1 MALDAIRARRS
12 YQAWVANET
21 IEDYSLR
28 YAASS
33 FRKWSPFVI
42 ANTAL
47 GGISFL
53 ALEAI
58 GGAITISYGFS
69 NAFPAIL
76 LVSLLIFLTSLP
88 IAYYSSRYNID
99 MDLLT
104 RGAGFGYIGSTVT
117 SLIYACFT
125 FIFFALEA
133 AIMAQALFLYFG
145 LPITLGYIVSSIVI
159 IPIVFLGA
167 TMISRL
173 QMVTQPLWIVLLVTP
188 FVMILIKEP
197 GVVSEWVAYAGTR
210 SDASGFNYLSFGAA
224 TGVLSALFVQIGEQI
239 DYLRF
244 MPDKTKANRLRWWGA
259 VISAGP
265 GWIVIG
271 GLKILAGS
279 LLAVL
284 VVNQGLAPGQAVEPI
299 RMYVTAYEFVSADPW
314 LVLSAATVFVLIS
327 QVKIN
332 VTNAYA
338 GSLAWSNFYSR
349 VTHYH
354 PGRVV
359 WLVFNILISLLL
371 MLLGVFET
379 LETVLAVYSM
389 VAVAWIGAIFADLA
403 VLKPLGIS
411 PSFIEFRRA
420 HLYDVNPV
428 GCGAMAMASVVSV
441 AAFAGL
447 FGETAQ
453 AYAAGLSLMTAFF
466 GAIAIGL
473 ATKGRYYIA
482 RHDTFSAQLAPG
494 GTVTCAICT
503 YPYESKDMAYCPFY
517 HGPICSLCCSLD
529 AHCHDICKRSAKA
542 ESEHGDQLDSGMY
555 RHLLPPRIGQRLAK
569 FGGVFLVLAVIVA
582 AVFLLAYRMVEIDPT
597 FVPGDSA
604 ELLIELYLAS
614 LVLICMAAWW
624 IVLSHESREHAER
637 ELVTSLEELSDTR
650 QKLSESERRR
660 SLVGSMQKLS
670 ACADLRALSRCLLEE
685 AITLTSAAGGEVSLE
700 SGDRIVFEQDGKR
713 PDVASMASLDFP
725 MLDSKGVVIGTLSL
739 RAESGDPI
747 EDEASE
753 LAHILVSYASEAV
766 TLLQALDRVSWNEL
780 RLRDIIDH
788 SPSLISLQDLA
799 GRFLIVNKRF
809 EEWHGVTITHAVG
822 RTAHDLLQSDSE
834 TLYLG
839 PDEPLIDSDTLR
851 DREIEMQLTDG
862 KIHTLLTTR
871 FPVRAGDGGLIGVG
885 TIATDIS
892 QRRQAEDH
900 LRQTQKLEALGRL
913 TGGIAHDFNNL
924 LAVIGGNL
932 SLIARSMDGDVEL
945 REIVDDAEAAT
956 KAGADLTHRLLAFG
970 RQHALHPQ
978 PTDLGELITS
988 FSRVLERALGEAVQI
1003 ELSLEAELW
1012 PVYVDR
1018 GHVETSILNLALNG
1032 RDAMEEGGLLLI
1044 RVSNERSEEGDV
1056 VEIVVVDEGTGMTA
1070 VVLAQAVQPFFT
1082 TKGPDGGSGLG
1093 LSMVYGF
1100 AEQSGGHLDIASEP
1114 GRGTTVRLRLPRHH
1128 AEHSEAMPPVAIGNM
1143 ADAQN
1148 ISILLVEDQD
1158 AVRRLARRILSRE
1171 GYRISEAGD
1180 AETALDILA
1189 GGNRV
1194 DLLLTDIILPGG
1206 MSGIELARTA
1216 RAAHP
1221 KLKLLYAS
1229 GYASDQLAETEA
1241 ADELDAPLLRK
1252 PFQPDELLV
1261 LVRQAISEGRSA
1273 ALPDRSHR

>member
-1 MALDAIRARRS
+1 MALDASRARRS

-33 FRKWSPFVI
+33 FRKWPPFVI

-58 GGAITISYGFS
+58 GGAITISYGFA

-76 LVSLLIFLTSLP
+76 LVSLLIFITSLP
-88 IAYYSSRYNID
+88 IAYYSSKYNID

-133 AIMAQALFLYFG
+133 AIMAQALYLYFG
-145 LPITLGYIVSSIVI
+145 LPITLGYIISSILI

-173 QMVTQPLWIVLLVTP
+173 QMVTQPLWILLLLTP
-188 FVMILIKEP
+188 FIMILIKEP
-197 GVVSEWVAYAGTR
+197 TVVSEWIAYAGTR
-210 SDASGFNYLSFGAA
+210 SGADGFNYLYFGAA
-224 TGVLSALFVQIGEQI
+224 TGVLSALFVQIGEQV

-244 MPDKTKANRLRWWGA
+244 MPDKGEKNRLRWWAA

-284 VVNQGLAPGQAVEPI
+284 LVNHGMAPSQAVEPI
-299 RMYVTAYEFVSADPW
+299 RMYVSAYEYVSADPW
-314 LVLSAATVFVLIS
+314 LVLAAATVFVLIS
-327 QVKIN
+327 QIKIN

-428 GCGAMAMASVVSV
+428 GCGAMAMASVASV

-447 FGETAQ
+447 FGATAE
-453 AYAAGLSLMTAFF
+453 AYAAGFSLVTAFV
-466 GAIAIGL
+466 GAIVIGI

-482 RHDTFSAQLAPG
+482 RQDSFSRRIDGA
-494 GTVTCAICT
+494 GTVPCAICT
-503 YPYESKDMAYCPFY
+503 YSYEARDMAHCPFY
-517 HGPICSLCCSLD
+517 GGPICSLCCSLD
-529 AHCHDICKRSAKA
+529 AHCHDMCKRPAA
-542 ESEHGDQLDSGMY
+542 HDHEGDDRYYS
-555 RHLLPPRIGQRLAK
+555 HLLPPRIGQRLAK

-597 FVPGDSA
+597 FVAGDSA
-604 ELLIELYLAS
+604 ELLTELYLAS

-624 IVLSHESREHAER
+624 IVLSHESREHAEL

-650 QKLSESERRR
+650 LKLRESERRR
-660 SLVGSMQKLS
+660 NLVGSMQKLS
-670 ACADLRALSRCLLEE
+670 ACTDLRDLGHCLLEE
-685 AITLTSAAGGEVSLE
+685 AVALTQATGGEIAFE
-700 SGDRIVFEQDGKR
+700 SGDTIASGQDGKR
-713 PDVASMASLDFP
+713 TKASEESCLDFS
-725 MLDSKGVVIGTLSL
+725 MLDSKGEVIGKLSL
-739 RAESGDPI
+739 LADGGHPI
-747 EDEASE
+747 ENEASE
-753 LAHILVSYASEAV
+753 LAQILVSYAGEAV
-766 TLLQALDRVSWNEL
+766 TLLQALDRVSWSEH

-809 EEWHGVTITHAVG
+809 EEWHGVATTRAVG
-822 RTAHDLLQSDSE
+822 RTAYDLLERDGE
-834 TLYLG
+834 TLYLA
-839 PDEPLIDSDTLR
+839 PDEPPMDGDALH
-851 DREIEMQLTDG
+851 DREIEVMLADG
-862 KIHTLLTTR
+862 RTHTLLTTR
-871 FPVRAGDGGLIGVG
+871 FPVRAADGGLIGVG
-885 TIATDIS
+885 TIATDICK
-892 QRRQAEDH
+892 RRQAEDH
-900 LRQTQKLEALGRL
+900 LRQKQKMEALGQL

-932 SLIARSMDGDVEL
+932 SLIARSIDGEQEL
-945 REIVDDAEAAT
+945 HEIIADAEAAT

-970 RQHALHPQ
+970 RHHALHSQ
-978 PTDLGELITS
+978 PTDIGELVTS

-1003 ELSLEAELW
+1003 DLSLEEALW
-1012 PVYVDR
+1012 QLHVDR
-1018 GHVETSILNLALNG
+1018 GHLETSILNLALNG
-1032 RDAMEEGGLLLI
+1032 RDAMKGGGRLSI
-1044 RVSNERSEEGDV
+1044 RVSNESSEEGDF
-1056 VEIVVVDEGTGMTA
+1056 VEIAVTDEGAGMTPA
-1070 VVLAQAVQPFFT
+1070 VLGQAVQPFFT

-1100 AEQSGGHLDIASEP
+1100 AEQSGGHLDIESDP
-1114 GRGTTVRLRLPRHH
+1114 GRGTTVRLRLPRYH
-1128 AEHSEAMPPVAIGNM
+1128 AKDSKTESSTMREDRDQG
-1143 ADAQN
+1143 QG

-1171 GYRISEAGD
+1171 GYRIREASD
-1180 AETALDILA
+1180 AEVALDILA
-1189 GGNRV
+1189 DGQLI
-1194 DLLLTDIILPGG
+1194 DLLLTDIILPGR

-1216 RAAHP
+1216 SAAHP
-1221 KLKLLYAS
+1221 ELKVIYAS
-1229 GYASDQLAETEA
+1229 GYASDSLVKGENASG
-1241 ADELDAPLLRK
+1241 LDAPLLKK
-1252 PFQPDELLV
+1252 PFQPDELLL
-1261 LVRQAISEGRSA
+1261 LVRQVISERQRA
-1273 ALPDRSHR
+1273 APPTRSHR

>member
-76 LVSLLIFLTSLP
+76 LVSLLIFITSLP
-88 IAYYSSRYNID
+88 IAYYSSKYNID

-145 LPITLGYIVSSIVI
+145 LPITIGYIVSSIVI

-173 QMVTQPLWIVLLVTP
+173 QMVTQPLWILLLVTP
-188 FVMILIKEP
+188 FVMILLKEP
-197 GVVSEWVAYAGTR
+197 GVVREWVAYAGAR
-210 SDASGFNYLSFGAA
+210 SDGDRFNYLYFGAA
-224 TGVLSALFVQIGEQI
+224 TGVLSALVVQIGEQV

-244 MPDKTKANRLRWWGA
+244 MPDRSEKNRVRWWAA

-284 VVNQGLAPGQAVEPI
+284 VVDQGFLAGQAVEPI
-299 RMYVTAYEFVSADPW
+299 RMYVTAYEYVSADPW
-314 LVLSAATVFVLIS
+314 IVLTAATVFVLIS

-359 WLVFNILISLLL
+359 WLIFNILISLLL

-403 VLKPLGIS
+403 VLKPIGIS
-411 PSFIEFRRA
+411 PAFIEFRRA

-428 GCGAMAMASVVSV
+428 GSGAMAMASVVSV
-441 AAFAGL
+441 AAYAGL
-447 FGETAQ
+447 FGETAE
-453 AYAAGLSLMTAFF
+453 AYAAGLSLATAFV
-466 GAIAIGL
+466 GAIAIGI
-473 ATKGRYYIA
+473 ATRGRYYIA
-482 RHDTFSAQLAPG
+482 RHDALAG
-494 GTVTCAICT
+494 QHAAGETVPCAICT
-503 YPYESKDMAYCPFY
+503 YAYEARDMAFCPFY
-517 HGPICSLCCSLD
+517 DGPICSLCCSLD
-529 AHCHDICKRSAKA
+529 AHCHDRCKQPADGGGMVSAVDDRPY
-542 ESEHGDQLDSGMY
+542 S
-555 RHLLPPRIGQRLAK
+555 HLLPPRIGQRLAK
-569 FGGVFLVLAVIVA
+569 FAGVFLVLAVIVA
-582 AVFLLAYRMVEIDPT
+582 AVFLLAYRMVEIDPD
-597 FVPGDSA
+597 FVAGDSA
-604 ELLIELYLAS
+604 ELLIDLYLAS

-637 ELVTSLEELSDTR
+637 ELVTSLEELGETR
-650 QKLSESERRR
+650 LELLQSERRR
-660 SLVGSMQKLS
+660 SLAGSMQTLS
-670 ACADLRALSRCLLEE
+670 TCTDLKALSRCLLEE
-685 AITLTSAAGGEVSLE
+685 AIILTSAAGGEVSRA
-700 SGDRIVFEQDGKR
+700 SGDKVVIEPQGDRRRAR
-713 PDVASMASLDFP
+713 PAASHDLP
-725 MLDSKGVVIGTLSL
+725 MLNAKGEAIGTLSL
-739 RAESGDPI
+739 HADPAHPI
-747 EDEASE
+747 EDEARE
-753 LAHILVSYASEAV
+753 LAEILVSYASEAV
-766 TLLQALDRVSWNEL
+766 DLLQALDRVSWSEL
-780 RLRDIIDH
+780 RLREIIDH

-799 GRFLIVNKRF
+799 GRFLIVNQRF
-809 EEWHGVTITHAVG
+809 AEWHGVPVGRAVG
-822 RTAHDLLQSDSE
+822 RTARDLLQGGGEALYLTGGEPPIDDSE
-834 TLYLG
+834 RQ
-839 PDEPLIDSDTLR
+839 E
-851 DREIEMQLTDG
+851 REIEMLLADG
-862 KIHTLLTTR
+862 EAHTLLATR
-871 FPVRAGDGGLIGVG
+871 FPVRAGDGGMIGVG

-892 QRRQAEDH
+892 QRRQAEEH
-900 LRQTQKLEALGRL
+900 LRQAQKMEALGQL
-913 TGGIAHDFNNL
+913 TGGVAHDFNNL

-932 SLIARSMDGDVEL
+932 SLIADAIAGNSDLKEL
-945 REIVDDAEAAT
+945 IDDAEAAT
-956 KAGADLTHRLLAFG
+956 RAGADLTHRLLAFG
-970 RQHALHPQ
+970 RRQALHPQ
-978 PTDLGELITS
+978 PTDLQALLQP

-1003 ELSLEAELW
+1003 ELDLDDGLW
-1012 PVYVDR
+1012 PVQADR
-1018 GHVETSILNLALNG
+1018 GHLETSILNLALNG
-1032 RDAMEEGGLLLI
+1032 RDAMPAGGRLLI
-1044 RVSNERSEEGDV
+1044 RASNCSLADGDV
-1056 VEIVVVDEGTGMTA
+1056 VEIAVSDEGSGM
-1070 VVLAQAVQPFFT
+1070 VPEVLARAVQPFFT
-1082 TKGPDGGSGLG
+1082 TKGPDRGTGLG

-1100 AEQSGGHLDIASEP
+1100 AEQSGGHLDIESRP
-1114 GRGTTVRLRLPRHH
+1114 GLGTTVRLRLPR
-1128 AEHSEAMPPVAIGNM
+1128 AAAGDAAIDVRQAPTAA
-1143 ADAQN
+1143 ADRPA
-1148 ISILLVEDQD
+1148 SILLVEDQP
-1158 AVRRLARRILSRE
+1158 AVRRLARRILARH
-1171 GYRISEAGD
+1171 GYRVREAGD
-1180 AETALDILA
+1180 AETALRILA
-1189 GGNRV
+1189 EGERI
-1194 DLLLTDIILPGG
+1194 DLLLTDIVLPGG
-1206 MSGIELARTA
+1206 LSGIELARRA
-1216 RAAHP
+1216 RTSRPA
-1221 KLKLLYAS
+1221 LKLLYAS
-1229 GYASDQLAETEA
+1229 GHASERAWSEA
-1241 ADELDAPLLRK
+1241 AGRLEAPLVQK
-1252 PFQPDELLV
+1252 PFHPDALLA
-1261 LVRQAISEGRSA
+1261 LVRAVMGEGQA
-1273 ALPDRSHR
+1273 

>member
-58 GGAITISYGFS
+58 GGAITISYGFA

-76 LVSLLIFLTSLP
+76 LVSFLIFITSLP
-88 IAYYSSRYNID
+88 IAYYSSKYNID

-133 AIMAQALFLYFG
+133 AIMAQALYLYFG
-145 LPITLGYIVSSIVI
+145 LPITIGYIVSSIVI

-173 QMVTQPLWIVLLVTP
+173 QMVTQPLWILLLITP
-188 FVMILIKEP
+188 FVMILMKEP
-197 GVVSEWVAYAGTR
+197 GVVGEWVAYAGTR
-210 SDASGFNYLSFGAA
+210 SDAHGFNYLYFGAA
-224 TGVLSALFVQIGEQI
+224 TGVLSALIVQIGEQV

-244 MPDKTKANRLRWWGA
+244 MPDKDEKNRLRWWAA

-265 GWIVIG
+265 GWILIG

-284 VVNQGLAPGQAVEPI
+284 VVNQGLAPSQAVEPI
-299 RMYVTAYEFVSADPW
+299 RMYVTAYEYVSADPW
-314 LVLSAATVFVLIS
+314 LVLALATVFVLIS
-327 QVKIN
+327 QIKIN

-403 VLKPLGIS
+403 VLKPIGIS

-447 FGETAQ
+447 FGETAE
-453 AYAAGLSLMTAFF
+453 AYAAGLSLATAFAC
-466 GAIAIGL
+466 AIAIGI

-482 RHDTFSAQLAPG
+482 RQDKFSRPIDDTR
-494 GTVTCAICT
+494 TVPCAICT
-503 YPYESKDMAYCPFY
+503 YAYEAKDMAFCPFY
-517 HGPICSLCCSLD
+517 DGPICSLCCSLD
-529 AHCHDICKRSAKA
+529 AHCHDMCKRSTVNI
-542 ESEHGDQLDSGMY
+542 SEVDDRPYS
-555 RHLLPPRIGQRLAK
+555 HLLPPRIGQRLAK

-597 FVPGDSA
+597 FVPGDST

-650 QKLSESERRR
+650 LKLRESERRR

-670 ACADLRALSRCLLEE
+670 ACTNLRALSQCLLEE
-685 AITLTSAAGGEVSLE
+685 AIALTQAVGGEVSLE
-700 SGDRIVFEQDGKR
+700 TGDTIAFGRNGKR
-713 PDVASMASLDFP
+713 AKASHESREDFS
-725 MLDSKGVVIGTLSL
+725 MLDSKGEVIGTLSL
-739 RAESGDPI
+739 RTKRGRPI
-747 EDEASE
+747 DSEASE
-753 LAHILVSYASEAV
+753 LAQILISYAGEAV
-766 TLLQALDRVSWNEL
+766 TLLQALDRVSWSEH

-788 SPSLISLQDLA
+788 SPSLITLQDLA

-809 EEWHGVTITHAVG
+809 EEWHDVTVTHAVG
-822 RTAHDLLQSDSE
+822 RAAHDLLRSDSE
-834 TLYLG
+834 ILYIG
-839 PDEPLIDSDTLR
+839 PDEPSIDSDTLR
-851 DREIEMQLTDG
+851 DREIEMTLADG
-862 KIHTLLTTR
+862 KTHTLLTTR
-871 FPVRAGDGGLIGVG
+871 FPVRAADGGLIGVG
-885 TIATDIS
+885 TIATDICK
-892 QRRQAEDH
+892 RRQAEDH
-900 LRQTQKLEALGRL
+900 LRQTQKMEALGQL

-932 SLIARSMDGDVEL
+932 SLIARSIDDDREL
-945 REIVDDAEAAT
+945 HEIVDDAEAAT

-978 PTDLGELITS
+978 PTDVGELVTS

-1003 ELSLEAELW
+1003 ELSLEEGLW
-1012 PVYVDR
+1012 PVHVDQ
-1018 GHVETSILNLALNG
+1018 GHLETSILNLALNA
-1032 RDAMEEGGLLLI
+1032 RDAMKEGGRLMI
-1044 RVSNERSEEGDV
+1044 RVSNESSEEGDV
-1056 VEIVVVDEGTGMTA
+1056 VEIAVTDEGGGMDST
-1070 VVLAQAVQPFFT
+1070 VLSKAVQPFFT

-1100 AEQSGGHLDIASEP
+1100 SEQSGGRLDIESEP
-1114 GRGTTVRLRLPRHH
+1114 EKGTTVRLRLLRHD
-1128 AEHSEAMPPVAIGNM
+1128 AEDGEFMTSAAVS
-1143 ADAQN
+1143 DVTKTQN
-1148 ISILLVEDQD
+1148 LSILLVEDQD
-1158 AVRRLARRILSRE
+1158 AVRRLAKRILSRE

-1189 GGNRV
+1189 DGQHV

-1206 MSGIELARTA
+1206 KSGIELARTA
-1216 RAAHP
+1216 RTSHP
-1221 KLKLLYAS
+1221 ELKLLYAS
-1229 GYASDQLAETEA
+1229 GYASDPLVKRESAG
-1241 ADELDAPLLRK
+1241 ELDAPLLRK
-1252 PFQPDELLV
+1252 PFQPDELLL
-1261 LVRQAISEGRSA
+1261 LVRQVIGERPEA
-1273 ALPDRSHR
+1273 ANPDRSRR